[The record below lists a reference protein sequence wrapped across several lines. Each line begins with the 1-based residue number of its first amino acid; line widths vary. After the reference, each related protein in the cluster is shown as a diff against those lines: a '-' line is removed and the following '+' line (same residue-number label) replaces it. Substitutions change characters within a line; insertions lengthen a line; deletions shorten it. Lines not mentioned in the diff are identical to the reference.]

1 MGRGNS
7 ENGLRIKRKLSPR
20 LSVSRIPVVTAL
32 EPEDCCDVIF
42 VAVRYT
48 QMETILDA
56 LIGQIFAST
65 KYKVTYEPNMG
76 GTIFCATQPLCSPRP
91 SRATKRTAT

>member
-76 GTIFCATQPLCSPRP
+76 TIFCATRPLCSPRP
-91 SRATKRTAT
+91 SPATKRTAT